1 MESSTQQELLARLLG
16 YLVGFGSILLYTP
29 IAIRVVRQ
37 QHANGLVMSTWW
49 LKLTSYLLN
58 DIYFVRKSYELST
71 YAETVVI
78 TIEAFVVLLLVTY
91 FQKRYHELLVWILFG
106 VLVGGTL
113 YGLTL
118 APEALVAS
126 GQLFSAAINTG
137 ALVPQFWH
145 NYSTNSK
152 GDYSPLTAG
161 LAMLGCA
168 IRLFTTMTLNDSDP
182 VLLITFWLALIVN
195 AALLCQIVYYGVAIE
210 GLLVWQVLAADVVTA
225 GTTATHSTSQYDGIW
240 RNDVEEDDD
249 EGEFEIGSS
258 WQQQNHYQHQRSP

>member
-1 MESSTQQELLARLLG
+1 MGSSTQQEVLARLLG

-29 IAIRVVRQ
+29 IAIRVVLQ
-37 QHANGLVMSTWW
+37 KHANGLVMSTWW

-78 TIEAFVVLLLVTY
+78 TIEALVVLLLVIY
-91 FQKRYHELLVWILFG
+91 YQKRYREISVWFLFG
-106 VLVGGTL
+106 VLVGNTL

-126 GQLFSAAINTG
+126 GQLISAAINTG

-145 NYSTNSK
+145 NYSTQSK

-161 LAMLGCA
+161 LAMVGCG

-195 AALLCQIVYYGVAIE
+195 AALLCQIVYYGVAVE
-210 GLLVWQVLAADVVTA
+210 GLLLWQVLAADVVTT
-225 GTTATHSTSQYDGIW
+225 GRTTNHAHTRSQYDGIW
-240 RNDVEEDDD
+240 RDQEEN

-258 WQQQNHYQHQRSP
+258 WQHEQHQHSP